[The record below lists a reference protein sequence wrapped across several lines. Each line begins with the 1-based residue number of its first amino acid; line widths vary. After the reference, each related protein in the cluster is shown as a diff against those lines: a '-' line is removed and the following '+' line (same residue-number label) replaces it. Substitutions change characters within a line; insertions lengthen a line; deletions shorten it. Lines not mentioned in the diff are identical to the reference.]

1 MTVVLGVLF
10 LVGLES
16 NLQLKLIPNNI
27 RYKRPFKNS
36 NLNIAIISNSGEF
49 ILNTLNKIEIPVE
62 IIEDIKANKPKDNY
76 YDEFQVLRITN
87 GYAIS
92 KREIEGIKKLKEEIN
107 NKNIELKKQQKLLIN
122 EQNVKQKLHD
132 IKVKNQINEE
142 LEDNIKEKKDEIE
155 KLLNSSKIID
165 KKELSQIKL
174 LVGYCK
180 RMGTLVIST
189 HNSEKF
195 SLERVRIIL
204 DELLEDFKVK
214 DIDATYVINDI
225 ITLSSMEMSDLY
237 NTIFEILRNV
247 ENVGVLIILKK
258 VNNLISLKFRID
270 KEISKINID
279 KEIKQVYTEDGTSIE
294 IIL

>member
-1 MTVVLGVLF
+1 MEYNKNYTKIEAVLG
-10 LVGLES
+10 E
-16 NLQLKLIPNNI
+16 
-27 RYKRPFKNS
+27 
-36 NLNIAIISNSGEF
+36 
-49 ILNTLNKIEIPVE
+49 
-62 IIEDIKANKPKDNY
+62 NY
-76 YDEFQVLRITN
+76 YDENTKECNLTN
-87 GYAIS
+87 F
-92 KREIEGIKKLKEEIN
+92 
-107 NKNIELKKQQKLLIN
+107 
-122 EQNVKQKLHD
+122 
-132 IKVKNQINEE
+132 
-142 LEDNIKEKKDEIE
+142 
-155 KLLNSSKIID
+155 
-165 KKELSQIKL
+165 
-174 LVGYCK
+174 
-180 RMGTLVIST
+180 
-189 HNSEKF
+189 NSEKF

-247 ENVGVLIILKK
+247 ENVGVLIIIKK

>member
-1 MTVVLGVLF
+1 MVAVLGMLF

-36 NLNIAIISNSGEF
+36 NLNIEIVSDNGEL
-49 ILNTLNKIEIPVE
+49 ILNTLNKIEIPSE

-92 KREIEGIKKLKEEIN
+92 KREIEGVKKLKEEIH

-132 IKVKNQINEE
+132 IAVKNQINEE
-142 LEDNIKEKKDEIE
+142 LEDNIKEKKEKIE
-155 KLLNSSKIID
+155 KILTSSKRID

-180 RMGTLVIST
+180 RIGTLVIST

-195 SLERVRIIL
+195 SLERIRIIL

-214 DIDATYVINDI
+214 DIEATYVINYI
-225 ITLSSMEMSDLY
+225 ITLSSMEMSNLY
-237 NTIFEILRNV
+237 STVFEVLSNIENT
-247 ENVGVLIILKK
+247 GVLIIIKK
-258 VNNLISLKFRID
+258 VDNLISLKFRID
-270 KEISKINID
+270 KEIPKINID
-279 KEIKQVYTEDGTSIE
+279 KEIKQIYTEDGTSIE

>member
-1 MTVVLGVLF
+1 MVAVLGMLF

-36 NLNIAIISNSGEF
+36 NLNIAIVSDNGEL
-49 ILNTLNKIEIPVE
+49 ILNTLNKIEIPSE

-92 KREIEGIKKLKEEIN
+92 KREIEGVKKLKEEIH

-132 IKVKNQINEE
+132 IEVKNQINEE
-142 LEDNIKEKKDEIE
+142 LEDNIKEKKEKIE
-155 KLLNSSKIID
+155 KILTSSKRID

-180 RMGTLVIST
+180 RIGTLVIST

-195 SLERVRIIL
+195 SLERIRIIL

-214 DIDATYVINDI
+214 DIEATYVINYI
-225 ITLSSMEMSDLY
+225 ITLSSMEMSNLY
-237 NTIFEILRNV
+237 STVFEVLSNIENT
-247 ENVGVLIILKK
+247 GVLIIIKK
-258 VNNLISLKFRID
+258 VDNLLSLKFRID
-270 KEISKINID
+270 KEIPKININ
-279 KEIKQVYTEDGTSIE
+279 KEIKQIYTEDGTSIE

>member
-1 MTVVLGVLF
+1 MVAVLGMLF

-36 NLNIAIISNSGEF
+36 NLNIAIVSDNGEL
-49 ILNTLNKIEIPVE
+49 ILNTLNKIEIPSE

-76 YDEFQVLRITN
+76 YEEFQVLRITN

-92 KREIEGIKKLKEEIN
+92 KREIEGVKKLKEEIH

-132 IKVKNQINEE
+132 IEVKNQINEE
-142 LEDNIKEKKDEIE
+142 LEDNIKEKKEKIE
-155 KLLNSSKIID
+155 KILNSSKRID

-180 RMGTLVIST
+180 RIGTLVIST

-195 SLERVRIIL
+195 SLERIRIIL

-214 DIDATYVINDI
+214 DIEATYVINYI
-225 ITLSSMEMSDLY
+225 ITLSSMEMSNLY
-237 NTIFEILRNV
+237 STVFEVLSNIENT
-247 ENVGVLIILKK
+247 GVLIIIKK
-258 VNNLISLKFRID
+258 VDNLISLKFRID
-270 KEISKINID
+270 KEIPKININ
-279 KEIKQVYTEDGTSIE
+279 KEIKQIYTEDGTSIE

>member
-92 KREIEGIKKLKEEIN
+92 KRAIEGLKKLK
-107 NKNIELKKQQKLLIN
+107 LY
-122 EQNVKQKLHD
+122 
-132 IKVKNQINEE
+132 
-142 LEDNIKEKKDEIE
+142 LEND
-155 KLLNSSKIID
+155 KIHA
-165 KKELSQIKL
+165 
-174 LVGYCK
+174 GF
-180 RMGTLVIST
+180 T
-189 HNSEKF
+189 
-195 SLERVRIIL
+195 
-204 DELLEDFKVK
+204 
-214 DIDATYVINDI
+214 
-225 ITLSSMEMSDLY
+225 
-237 NTIFEILRNV
+237 
-247 ENVGVLIILKK
+247 
-258 VNNLISLKFRID
+258 
-270 KEISKINID
+270 
-279 KEIKQVYTEDGTSIE
+279 
-294 IIL
+294 

>member
-1 MTVVLGVLF
+1 MVAVLGMLF

-36 NLNIAIISNSGEF
+36 NLNIAIVSDNGEL
-49 ILNTLNKIEIPVE
+49 ILNTLNKIEIPSE

-92 KREIEGIKKLKEEIN
+92 KREIEGLKKLKEEIH

-132 IKVKNQINEE
+132 IAVKNQINEE
-142 LEDNIKEKKDEIE
+142 LEDNIKEKKEKIE
-155 KLLNSSKIID
+155 KILNSSKIID

-180 RMGTLVIST
+180 RIGTLVIST

-195 SLERVRIIL
+195 SLERIRIIL

-214 DIDATYVINDI
+214 DIEATYVINYI
-225 ITLSSMEMSDLY
+225 ITLSSMEMSNLY
-237 NTIFEILRNV
+237 STVFEVLSNIENT
-247 ENVGVLIILKK
+247 GVLIIIKK
-258 VNNLISLKFRID
+258 VDNLISLKFRID
-270 KEISKINID
+270 KEIPKINID
-279 KEIKQVYTEDGTSIE
+279 KEIKQIYTEDGTSIE

>member
-1 MTVVLGVLF
+1 MVAVLGMLF

-36 NLNIAIISNSGEF
+36 NLNIAIVSDNGEL
-49 ILNTLNKIEIPVE
+49 ILNTLNKIEIPSE

-92 KREIEGIKKLKEEIN
+92 KREIEGVKKLKEEIH

-132 IKVKNQINEE
+132 IEVKNQINEE
-142 LEDNIKEKKDEIE
+142 LEDNIKEKKEKIE
-155 KLLNSSKIID
+155 KILNSSKRID

-180 RMGTLVIST
+180 RIGTLVIST

-195 SLERVRIIL
+195 SLERIRIIL

-214 DIDATYVINDI
+214 DIEATYVINYI
-225 ITLSSMEMSDLY
+225 ITLSSMEMSNLY
-237 NTIFEILRNV
+237 STVFEVLSNIENT
-247 ENVGVLIILKK
+247 GVLIIIKK
-258 VNNLISLKFRID
+258 VDNLLSLKFRID
-270 KEISKINID
+270 KEIPKININ
-279 KEIKQVYTEDGTSIE
+279 KEIKQIYTEDGTSIE

>member
-1 MTVVLGVLF
+1 
-10 LVGLES
+10 
-16 NLQLKLIPNNI
+16 
-27 RYKRPFKNS
+27 
-36 NLNIAIISNSGEF
+36 
-49 ILNTLNKIEIPVE
+49 
-62 IIEDIKANKPKDNY
+62 
-76 YDEFQVLRITN
+76 
-87 GYAIS
+87 
-92 KREIEGIKKLKEEIN
+92 
-107 NKNIELKKQQKLLIN
+107 
-122 EQNVKQKLHD
+122 
-132 IKVKNQINEE
+132 
-142 LEDNIKEKKDEIE
+142 
-155 KLLNSSKIID
+155 
-165 KKELSQIKL
+165 
-174 LVGYCK
+174 
-180 RMGTLVIST
+180 MGTLVIST

-225 ITLSSMEMSDLY
+225 ITLSSMEMLDLY

-247 ENVGVLIILKK
+247 ENVGVLIIIKK

>member
-1 MTVVLGVLF
+1 MVAVLGMLF

-36 NLNIAIISNSGEF
+36 NLNIEIVSDNGEL
-49 ILNTLNKIEIPVE
+49 ILNTLNKIEIPSE

-92 KREIEGIKKLKEEIN
+92 KREIEGVKKLKEEIH

-132 IKVKNQINEE
+132 IEVKNQINEE
-142 LEDNIKEKKDEIE
+142 LEDNIKEKKEKIE
-155 KLLNSSKIID
+155 KILNSSKIID

-180 RMGTLVIST
+180 RIGTLVIST

-195 SLERVRIIL
+195 SLERIRIIL

-214 DIDATYVINDI
+214 DIEATYVINYI
-225 ITLSSMEMSDLY
+225 ITLSSMEMSNLY
-237 NTIFEILRNV
+237 STVFEVLSNIENT
-247 ENVGVLIILKK
+247 GVLIIIKK
-258 VNNLISLKFRID
+258 VDNLISLKFRID
-270 KEISKINID
+270 KEIPKINID
-279 KEIKQVYTEDGTSIE
+279 KEIKQIYTEDGTSIE

>member
-1 MTVVLGVLF
+1 MVAVLGMLF

-36 NLNIAIISNSGEF
+36 NLNIAIVSDNGEL
-49 ILNTLNKIEIPVE
+49 ILNTLNKIEIPSE

-92 KREIEGIKKLKEEIN
+92 KREIEGVKKLKEEIH

-132 IKVKNQINEE
+132 IEVKNQINEE
-142 LEDNIKEKKDEIE
+142 LEDNIKEKKEKIE
-155 KLLNSSKIID
+155 KILTSSKRID

-174 LVGYCK
+174 MVGYCK
-180 RMGTLVIST
+180 RIGTLVIST

-195 SLERVRIIL
+195 SLERIRIIL

-214 DIDATYVINDI
+214 DIEATYVINYI
-225 ITLSSMEMSDLY
+225 ITLSSMEMSNLY
-237 NTIFEILRNV
+237 STVFEVLSNIENT
-247 ENVGVLIILKK
+247 GVLIIIKK
-258 VNNLISLKFRID
+258 VDNLLSLKFRID
-270 KEISKINID
+270 KEIPKININ
-279 KEIKQVYTEDGTSIE
+279 KEIKQIYTEDGTSIE

>member
-1 MTVVLGVLF
+1 MLF

-36 NLNIAIISNSGEF
+36 NLNIEIVSDNGEL
-49 ILNTLNKIEIPVE
+49 ILNTLNKIEIPSE

-92 KREIEGIKKLKEEIN
+92 KREIEGVKKLKEEIH

-132 IKVKNQINEE
+132 IEVKNQINEE
-142 LEDNIKEKKDEIE
+142 LEDNIKEKKEKIE
-155 KLLNSSKIID
+155 KILNSSKRID

-180 RMGTLVIST
+180 RIGTLVIST

-195 SLERVRIIL
+195 SLERIRIIL

-214 DIDATYVINDI
+214 DIEATYVINYI
-225 ITLSSMEMSDLY
+225 ITLSSMEMSNLY
-237 NTIFEILRNV
+237 STVFEVLSNIENT
-247 ENVGVLIILKK
+247 GVLIIIKK
-258 VNNLISLKFRID
+258 VDNLLSLKFRID
-270 KEISKINID
+270 KEIPKININ
-279 KEIKQVYTEDGTSIE
+279 KEIKQIYTEDGTSIE

>member
-237 NTIFEILRNV
+237 NILFEILRNV
-247 ENVGVLIILKK
+247 
-258 VNNLISLKFRID
+258 
-270 KEISKINID
+270 
-279 KEIKQVYTEDGTSIE
+279 
-294 IIL
+294 

>member
-1 MTVVLGVLF
+1 MLF

-36 NLNIAIISNSGEF
+36 NLNIAIVSDNGEL
-49 ILNTLNKIEIPVE
+49 ILNTLNKIEIPSE

-76 YDEFQVLRITN
+76 YEEFQVLRITN

-92 KREIEGIKKLKEEIN
+92 KREIEGVKKLKEEIH

-132 IKVKNQINEE
+132 IEVKNQINEE
-142 LEDNIKEKKDEIE
+142 LEDNIKEKKEKIE
-155 KLLNSSKIID
+155 KILNSSKRID

-180 RMGTLVIST
+180 RIGTLVIST

-195 SLERVRIIL
+195 SLERIRIIL

-214 DIDATYVINDI
+214 DIEATYI
-225 ITLSSMEMSDLY
+225 ITLSSMEMSNLY
-237 NTIFEILRNV
+237 STVFEVLSNIENT
-247 ENVGVLIILKK
+247 GVLIIIKK
-258 VNNLISLKFRID
+258 VDNLISLKFRID
-270 KEISKINID
+270 KEIPKININ
-279 KEIKQVYTEDGTSIE
+279 KEIKQIYTEDGTSIE

>member
-1 MTVVLGVLF
+1 MLF

-36 NLNIAIISNSGEF
+36 NLNIAIVSDNGEL
-49 ILNTLNKIEIPVE
+49 ILNTLNKIEIPSE

-92 KREIEGIKKLKEEIN
+92 KREIEGVKKLKEEIH

-132 IKVKNQINEE
+132 IAVKNQINEE
-142 LEDNIKEKKDEIE
+142 LEDNIKEKKEKIE
-155 KLLNSSKIID
+155 KILNSSKRID

-180 RMGTLVIST
+180 RIGTLVIST

-195 SLERVRIIL
+195 SLERIRIIL

-214 DIDATYVINDI
+214 DIEATYVINYI
-225 ITLSSMEMSDLY
+225 ITLSSMEMSNLY
-237 NTIFEILRNV
+237 STVFEVLSNIENT
-247 ENVGVLIILKK
+247 GVLIIIKK
-258 VNNLISLKFRID
+258 VDNLLSLKFRID
-270 KEISKINID
+270 KEIPKININ
-279 KEIKQVYTEDGTSIE
+279 KEIKQIYTEDGTSIE

>member
-1 MTVVLGVLF
+1 MVAVLGMLF

-36 NLNIAIISNSGEF
+36 NLNIAIVSDNGEL
-49 ILNTLNKIEIPVE
+49 ILNTLNKIEIPSE

-92 KREIEGIKKLKEEIN
+92 KREIEGAKKLKEEIH

-132 IKVKNQINEE
+132 IEVKNQINEE
-142 LEDNIKEKKDEIE
+142 LEDNIKEKKEKIE
-155 KLLNSSKIID
+155 KILNSSKIID

-180 RMGTLVIST
+180 RIGTLVIST

-195 SLERVRIIL
+195 SLERIRIIL

-214 DIDATYVINDI
+214 DIEATYVINYI
-225 ITLSSMEMSDLY
+225 ITLSSMEMSNLY
-237 NTIFEILRNV
+237 STVFEVLSNIENT
-247 ENVGVLIILKK
+247 GVLIIIKK
-258 VNNLISLKFRID
+258 VDNLLSLKFRID
-270 KEISKINID
+270 KEIPKININ
-279 KEIKQVYTEDGTSIE
+279 KEIKQIYTEDGTSIE

>member
-1 MTVVLGVLF
+1 MVAVLGMLF

-36 NLNIAIISNSGEF
+36 NLNIAIVSDNGEL
-49 ILNTLNKIEIPVE
+49 ILNTLNKIEIPSE

-92 KREIEGIKKLKEEIN
+92 KREIEGVKKLKEEIH

-132 IKVKNQINEE
+132 IEVKNQINEE
-142 LEDNIKEKKDEIE
+142 LEDNIKEKKEKIE
-155 KLLNSSKIID
+155 KILTSSKRID

-180 RMGTLVIST
+180 RIGTLVIST

-195 SLERVRIIL
+195 SLERIRIIL

-214 DIDATYVINDI
+214 DIEATYVINYI
-225 ITLSSMEMSDLY
+225 ITLSSMEMSNLY
-237 NTIFEILRNV
+237 STVFEVLSNIENT
-247 ENVGVLIILKK
+247 GVLIIIKK
-258 VNNLISLKFRID
+258 VDNLISLKFRID
-270 KEISKINID
+270 KEIPKINID
-279 KEIKQVYTEDGTSIE
+279 KEIKQIYTEDGTSIE

>member
-1 MTVVLGVLF
+1 MVAVLGMLF

-36 NLNIAIISNSGEF
+36 NLNIAIVSDNGEL
-49 ILNTLNKIEIPVE
+49 ILNTLNKIEIPSE

-92 KREIEGIKKLKEEIN
+92 KREIEGVKKLKEEIH

-132 IKVKNQINEE
+132 IEVKNQINEE
-142 LEDNIKEKKDEIE
+142 LEDNIKEKKEKIE
-155 KLLNSSKIID
+155 KILTSSKRID

-180 RMGTLVIST
+180 RIGTLVIST

-195 SLERVRIIL
+195 SLERIRIIL

-214 DIDATYVINDI
+214 DIEATYVINYI
-225 ITLSSMEMSDLY
+225 ITLSSMEMSNLY
-237 NTIFEILRNV
+237 STVFEVLSNIENT
-247 ENVGVLIILKK
+247 GVLIIIKK
-258 VNNLISLKFRID
+258 VDNLISLKFRID
-270 KEISKINID
+270 KEIPKININ
-279 KEIKQVYTEDGTSIE
+279 KEIKQIYTEDGTSIE

>member
-1 MTVVLGVLF
+1 MVAVLGMLF

-36 NLNIAIISNSGEF
+36 NLNIEIVSDNGEL
-49 ILNTLNKIEIPVE
+49 ILNTLNKIEIPSK
-62 IIEDIKANKPKDNY
+62 IIEDIKANKTKDNY
-76 YDEFQVLRITN
+76 YDKFQVLRITN

-92 KREIEGIKKLKEEIN
+92 KREIEGVKKLKEEIH

-132 IKVKNQINEE
+132 IAVKNQINEE
-142 LEDNIKEKKDEIE
+142 LEDNIKEKKEKIE
-155 KLLNSSKIID
+155 KILNSSKIID

-180 RMGTLVIST
+180 RIGTLVIST

-195 SLERVRIIL
+195 SLERIRIIL

-214 DIDATYVINDI
+214 DIEATYVINYI
-225 ITLSSMEMSDLY
+225 ITLSSMEMSNLY
-237 NTIFEILRNV
+237 STVFEVLSNIENT
-247 ENVGVLIILKK
+247 GVLIIIKK
-258 VNNLISLKFRID
+258 VDNLISLKFRID
-270 KEISKINID
+270 KEIPKINID
-279 KEIKQVYTEDGTSIE
+279 KEIKQIYTEDGTSIE

>member
-225 ITLSSMEMSDLY
+225 ITSL
-237 NTIFEILRNV
+237 IFV
-247 ENVGVLIILKK
+247 K
-258 VNNLISLKFRID
+258 
-270 KEISKINID
+270 
-279 KEIKQVYTEDGTSIE
+279 
-294 IIL
+294 

>member
-1 MTVVLGVLF
+1 MLF

-36 NLNIAIISNSGEF
+36 NLNIAIVSDNGEL
-49 ILNTLNKIEIPVE
+49 ILNTLNKIEIPSE

-92 KREIEGIKKLKEEIN
+92 KREIEGVKKLKEEIH

-132 IKVKNQINEE
+132 IEVKNQINEE
-142 LEDNIKEKKDEIE
+142 LEDNIKEKKEKIE
-155 KLLNSSKIID
+155 KILTSSKRID

-180 RMGTLVIST
+180 RIGTLVIST

-195 SLERVRIIL
+195 SLERIRIIL

-214 DIDATYVINDI
+214 DIEATYVINYI
-225 ITLSSMEMSDLY
+225 ITLSSMEMSNLY
-237 NTIFEILRNV
+237 STVFEVLSNIENT
-247 ENVGVLIILKK
+247 GVLIIIKK
-258 VNNLISLKFRID
+258 VDNLISLKFRID
-270 KEISKINID
+270 KEIPKINID
-279 KEIKQVYTEDGTSIE
+279 KEIKQIYTEDGTSIE

>member
-1 MTVVLGVLF
+1 M
-10 LVGLES
+10 
-16 NLQLKLIPNNI
+16 
-27 RYKRPFKNS
+27 
-36 NLNIAIISNSGEF
+36 
-49 ILNTLNKIEIPVE
+49 
-62 IIEDIKANKPKDNY
+62 
-76 YDEFQVLRITN
+76 
-87 GYAIS
+87 
-92 KREIEGIKKLKEEIN
+92 
-107 NKNIELKKQQKLLIN
+107 KKQQKLLIN

-247 ENVGVLIILKK
+247 ENVGVLIIIKK

>member
-1 MTVVLGVLF
+1 MLF

-36 NLNIAIISNSGEF
+36 NLNIAIVSDNGEL
-49 ILNTLNKIEIPVE
+49 ILNTLNKIEIPSE

-92 KREIEGIKKLKEEIN
+92 KREIEGVKKLKEEIH

-132 IKVKNQINEE
+132 IEVKNQINEE
-142 LEDNIKEKKDEIE
+142 LEDNIKEKKEKIE
-155 KLLNSSKIID
+155 KILTSSKRID

-180 RMGTLVIST
+180 RIGTLVIST

-195 SLERVRIIL
+195 SLERIRIIL

-214 DIDATYVINDI
+214 DIEATYVINYI
-225 ITLSSMEMSDLY
+225 ITLSSMEMSNLY
-237 NTIFEILRNV
+237 STVFEVLSNIENT
-247 ENVGVLIILKK
+247 GVLIIIKK
-258 VNNLISLKFRID
+258 VDNLLSLKFRID
-270 KEISKINID
+270 KEIPKININ
-279 KEIKQVYTEDGTSIE
+279 KEIKQIYTEDGTSIE

>member
-1 MTVVLGVLF
+1 MLF

-36 NLNIAIISNSGEF
+36 NLNIAIVSDNGEL
-49 ILNTLNKIEIPVE
+49 ILNTLNKIEIPSE

-92 KREIEGIKKLKEEIN
+92 KREIEGVKKLKEEIH

-132 IKVKNQINEE
+132 IEVKNQINEE
-142 LEDNIKEKKDEIE
+142 LEDNIKEKKEKIE
-155 KLLNSSKIID
+155 KILNSSKRID

-180 RMGTLVIST
+180 RIGTLVIST

-195 SLERVRIIL
+195 SLERIRIIL

-214 DIDATYVINDI
+214 DIEATYVINYI
-225 ITLSSMEMSDLY
+225 ITLSSMEMSNLY
-237 NTIFEILRNV
+237 STVFEVLSNIENT
-247 ENVGVLIILKK
+247 GVLIIIKK
-258 VNNLISLKFRID
+258 VDNLLSLKFRID
-270 KEISKINID
+270 KEIPKININ
-279 KEIKQVYTEDGTSIE
+279 KEIKQIYTEDGTSIE

>member
-1 MTVVLGVLF
+1 MVAVLGMLF

-36 NLNIAIISNSGEF
+36 NLNIAIVSDNGEL
-49 ILNTLNKIEIPVE
+49 ILNTLNKIEIPSE

-92 KREIEGIKKLKEEIN
+92 KREIEGAKKLKEEIH

-132 IKVKNQINEE
+132 IEVKNQINEE
-142 LEDNIKEKKDEIE
+142 LEDNIKEKKEKIE
-155 KLLNSSKIID
+155 KILNSSKRID

-180 RMGTLVIST
+180 RIGTLVIST

-195 SLERVRIIL
+195 SLERIRIIL

-214 DIDATYVINDI
+214 DIEATYVINYI
-225 ITLSSMEMSDLY
+225 ITLSSMEMSNLY
-237 NTIFEILRNV
+237 STVFEVLSNIENT
-247 ENVGVLIILKK
+247 GVLIIIKK
-258 VNNLISLKFRID
+258 VDNLLSLKFRID
-270 KEISKINID
+270 KEIPKININ
-279 KEIKQVYTEDGTSIE
+279 KEIKQIYTEDGTSIE

>member
-1 MTVVLGVLF
+1 MVAVLGMLF

-36 NLNIAIISNSGEF
+36 NLNIAIVSDNGEL
-49 ILNTLNKIEIPVE
+49 ILNTLNKIEIPSE

-87 GYAIS
+87 GYAIF
-92 KREIEGIKKLKEEIN
+92 KREIEGVKKLKEEIH

-132 IKVKNQINEE
+132 IEVKNQINEE
-142 LEDNIKEKKDEIE
+142 LEDNIKEKKEKIE
-155 KLLNSSKIID
+155 KILNSSKRID

-180 RMGTLVIST
+180 RIGTLVIST

-195 SLERVRIIL
+195 SLERIRIIL

-214 DIDATYVINDI
+214 DIEATYVINYI
-225 ITLSSMEMSDLY
+225 ITLSSMEMSNLY
-237 NTIFEILRNV
+237 STVFEVLSNIENT
-247 ENVGVLIILKK
+247 GVLIIIKK
-258 VNNLISLKFRID
+258 VDNLLSLKFRID
-270 KEISKINID
+270 KEIPKININ
-279 KEIKQVYTEDGTSIE
+279 KEIKQIYTEDGTSIE

>member
-122 EQNVKQKLHD
+122 EQNVKMPTNP
-132 IKVKNQINEE
+132 I
-142 LEDNIKEKKDEIE
+142 
-155 KLLNSSKIID
+155 
-165 KKELSQIKL
+165 
-174 LVGYCK
+174 
-180 RMGTLVIST
+180 
-189 HNSEKF
+189 
-195 SLERVRIIL
+195 
-204 DELLEDFKVK
+204 
-214 DIDATYVINDI
+214 A
-225 ITLSSMEMSDLY
+225 
-237 NTIFEILRNV
+237 
-247 ENVGVLIILKK
+247 
-258 VNNLISLKFRID
+258 
-270 KEISKINID
+270 
-279 KEIKQVYTEDGTSIE
+279 
-294 IIL
+294 

>member
-1 MTVVLGVLF
+1 MLF

-36 NLNIAIISNSGEF
+36 NLNIAIVSDNGEL
-49 ILNTLNKIEIPVE
+49 ILNTLNKIEIPSE

-92 KREIEGIKKLKEEIN
+92 KREIEGVKKLKEEIH

-132 IKVKNQINEE
+132 IEVKNQINEE
-142 LEDNIKEKKDEIE
+142 LEDNIKEKKEKIE
-155 KLLNSSKIID
+155 KILNSSKRID

-180 RMGTLVIST
+180 RIGTLVIST

-195 SLERVRIIL
+195 SLERIRIIL

-214 DIDATYVINDI
+214 DIEATYVINYI
-225 ITLSSMEMSDLY
+225 ITLSSMEMSNLY
-237 NTIFEILRNV
+237 STVFEVLSNIENT
-247 ENVGVLIILKK
+247 GVLIIIKK
-258 VNNLISLKFRID
+258 VDNLISLKFRID
-270 KEISKINID
+270 KEIPKINID
-279 KEIKQVYTEDGTSIE
+279 KEIKQIYTEDGTSIE

>member
-1 MTVVLGVLF
+1 MVAVLGMLF

-36 NLNIAIISNSGEF
+36 NLNIAIVSDNGEL
-49 ILNTLNKIEIPVE
+49 ILNTLNKIEIPSE

-92 KREIEGIKKLKEEIN
+92 KREIEGVKKLKEEIH

-132 IKVKNQINEE
+132 IEVKNQINEE
-142 LEDNIKEKKDEIE
+142 LEDNIKEKKEKIE
-155 KLLNSSKIID
+155 KILTSSKRID

-180 RMGTLVIST
+180 RIGTLVIST

-195 SLERVRIIL
+195 SLEIGRAHV
-204 DELLEDFKVK
+204 
-214 DIDATYVINDI
+214 
-225 ITLSSMEMSDLY
+225 
-237 NTIFEILRNV
+237 
-247 ENVGVLIILKK
+247 
-258 VNNLISLKFRID
+258 
-270 KEISKINID
+270 
-279 KEIKQVYTEDGTSIE
+279 
-294 IIL
+294 

>member
-1 MTVVLGVLF
+1 M
-10 LVGLES
+10 
-16 NLQLKLIPNNI
+16 NI

-247 ENVGVLIILKK
+247 ENVGVLIIIKK

>member
-92 KREIEGIKKLKEEIN
+92 KREIN

-247 ENVGVLIILKK
+247 ENVGVLIIIKK

>member
-1 MTVVLGVLF
+1 MLF

-36 NLNIAIISNSGEF
+36 NLNIAIVSDNGEL
-49 ILNTLNKIEIPVE
+49 ILNTLNKIEIPSE

-76 YDEFQVLRITN
+76 YEEFQVLRITN

-92 KREIEGIKKLKEEIN
+92 KREIEGVKKLKEEIH

-132 IKVKNQINEE
+132 IEVKNQINEE
-142 LEDNIKEKKDEIE
+142 LEDNIKEKKEKIE
-155 KLLNSSKIID
+155 KILNSSKRID

-180 RMGTLVIST
+180 RIGTLVIST

-195 SLERVRIIL
+195 SLERIRIIL

-214 DIDATYVINDI
+214 DIEATYVINYI
-225 ITLSSMEMSDLY
+225 ITLSSMEMSNLY
-237 NTIFEILRNV
+237 STVFEVLSNIENT
-247 ENVGVLIILKK
+247 GVLIIIKK
-258 VNNLISLKFRID
+258 VDNLISLKFRID
-270 KEISKINID
+270 KEIPKININ
-279 KEIKQVYTEDGTSIE
+279 KEIKQIYTEDGTSIE